1 MEEVLP
7 PPPAEREEVLP
18 PPPAEVKPSPHD
30 EVKPPPPE
38 EVKPSRPRWHYRP
51 WQSCVLLH

>member
-51 WQSCVLLH
+51 WQSCVFLH